1 MISQCLCYA
10 GEGRSRVVGQLANLI
25 RDDIWR
31 GYFFHASIKTR
42 EKGKSLKGKKGKEG
56 QKAKD
61 FLVKKKYWVRFD
73 DLY

>member
-1 MISQCLCYA
+1 
-10 GEGRSRVVGQLANLI
+10 LI

-42 EKGKSLKGKKGKEG
+42 EKGKSLKGKKGKKG